1 VADVV
6 GVVFPNGTKTYFF
19 DPAGLELS
27 RGDRVVVQTANGPE
41 IGQVVEPSHTV
52 EDSDLPAPL
61 KKVTRLATGKDLEAH
76 AAAQDLR
83 KQAMITCREMIEA
96 HGLDMKLVGA
106 DISFG
111 GEKITFS
118 FYAEER
124 VDFRS
129 LVADLAKALKTRIE
143 LRQVGAR
150 EEARMLGG
158 LGPCGRGLCCT
169 LFPPGDDP
177 VSIRMAKEQNLPLNP
192 AKISGLCGRLMC
204 CLKYEQEQYVR
215 FRKEAPAKGTPVS
228 TPGGEGAVVGY
239 NVLKDAITVRLQDGH
254 TSDIKLCCCQCQ
266 ADGGL
271 LVVPELG
278 DPAAPLEILEE
289 IAEPQTGSD
298 DRGATEDELSAE
310 EDELTVVE
318 AEVVLGEDG
327 QPVDVIVA
335 EIKRSRRRGRGRRS
349 GRSRPNG
356 ERPATADSSGGVN
369 GGGADGDR
377 GAGGEGEAATGSA
390 GNAGSG
396 TSGEGGGRRRGHT
409 QRHPERHRGGGATR
423 QNSAGSEGTP
433 PEGGEA
439 ATANAGQAAG
449 GSTGSSTKRRRRRRR
464 PGGGEPGPNGDPGGK
479 SASGSTAGGADETAK
494 PGE

>member
-1 VADVV
+1 MADVV
-6 GVVFPNGTKTYFF
+6 GIVFPNGTKTYYF

-41 IGQVVEPSHTV
+41 IGQVAEPNRMV
-52 EDSDLPAPL
+52 EDSELQAPL
-61 KKVTRLATGKDLEAH
+61 KKVTRLATGKDLEAQV
-76 AAAQDLR
+76 ASQNLR
-83 KQAMITCREMIEA
+83 KQAMITCREMIAA

-150 EEARMLGG
+150 EEARMVGG

-204 CLKYEQEQYVR
+204 CLKYEQDQYVR
-215 FRKEAPAKGTPVS
+215 FRKEAPPKGTPVA
-228 TPGGEGAVVGY
+228 TPDGQGAVVGY
-239 NVLKDAITVRLQDGH
+239 NVLKDAIVVRLEDGH
-254 TSDIKLCCCQCQ
+254 TSDIKLCCCQCRE
-266 ADGGL
+266 DGGL
-271 LVVPELG
+271 LFTPEPGESTADIDYPPMPGYERLVVAEAAADEEL
-278 DPAAPLEILEE
+278 AVI
-289 IAEPQTGSD
+289 
-298 DRGATEDELSAE
+298 
-310 EDELTVVE
+310 E

-335 EIKRSRRRGRGRRS
+335 EGSRRPRRRGRGRRG
-349 GRSRPNG
+349 GRSRSGAEG
-356 ERPATADSSGGVN
+356 ESGASVEGASAGEPAPAGGNREGGVRHQ
-369 GGGADGDR
+369 GQ
-377 GAGGEGEAATGSA
+377 
-390 GNAGSG
+390 
-396 TSGEGGGRRRGHT
+396 HP
-409 QRHPERHRGGGATR
+409 QRHPERHRGGVPGHKPEGAPGGQGGGAER
-423 QNSAGSEGTP
+423 GHPRGSEGGA
-433 PEGGEA
+433 EGGQEG
-439 ATANAGQAAG
+439 AGPG
-449 GSTGSSTKRRRRRRR
+449 TGPRRRRRRRR
-464 PGGGEPGPNGDPGGK
+464 PGGGEGGGSGAPSGGGGEGGSGGGD
-479 SASGSTAGGADETAK
+479 
-494 PGE
+494 